1 MIDLARSVHSSRD
14 VQGTITGRDV
24 IRHSLTILRL
34 WGPTC
39 YVRCLRAIVSRRPC
53 TFLDV
58 ISTAQRAH

>member
-1 MIDLARSVHSSRD
+1 MQRYPS

-24 IRHSLTILRL
+24 LRHSLTILRL

-39 YVRCLRAIVSRRPC
+39 YVRCLRACVSRRPC

-58 ISTAQRAH
+58 ISTR